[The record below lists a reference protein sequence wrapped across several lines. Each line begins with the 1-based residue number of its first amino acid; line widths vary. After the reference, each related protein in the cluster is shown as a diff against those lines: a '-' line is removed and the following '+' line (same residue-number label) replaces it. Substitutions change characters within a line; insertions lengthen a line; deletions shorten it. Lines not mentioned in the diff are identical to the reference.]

1 MPIETEYKLQS
12 LILAAVKLSYTDQC
26 QTNEQFL
33 KQNYTSTFMSNI
45 EVNDFLDFQ
54 WVSSSDVLFESSLHV
69 LSS

>member
-12 LILAAVKLSYTDQC
+12 LILAAVKLSYTDQS

-33 KQNYTSTFMSNI
+33 QQNYTSTFMSNI
-45 EVNDFLDFQ
+45 EVNDFLDLQ